1 MRPRPSSGWF
11 FGGAAGSPWQDRVLF
26 SGFLLQGF
34 LRPGSSVLETRSG
47 AMSRLGSVQRKM
59 PCVFVTEVKAEP
71 SAKREH
77 QVPGGLGC
85 WAASPT
91 LRGGPGALQVLQG
104 RFGWSTPWAPASWTF
119 FVVRSVGESLFF
131 IFPSQIKWFKL
142 ALAGLKTYIA
152 INGFLPTPAPL
163 RGQPEKRVRYQGRLT
178 WNECRSTGW
187 WESFVYLL
195 CLRNPWQCWQL
206 AWLGR

>member
-1 MRPRPSSGWF
+1 MWLSTQHRVTDRVSFLFLIWESRTSRRELGSLTAALQLPECSANRRSLPGMRPRPSSGWF
-11 FGGAAGSPWQDRVLF
+11 FGGAAGSPWQDWVLF
-26 SGFLLQGF
+26 FGCLLQGF

-104 RFGWSTPWAPASWTF
+104 RFG
-119 FVVRSVGESLFF
+119 
-131 IFPSQIKWFKL
+131 
-142 ALAGLKTYIA
+142 
-152 INGFLPTPAPL
+152 
-163 RGQPEKRVRYQGRLT
+163 
-178 WNECRSTGW
+178 
-187 WESFVYLL
+187 
-195 CLRNPWQCWQL
+195 
-206 AWLGR
+206 